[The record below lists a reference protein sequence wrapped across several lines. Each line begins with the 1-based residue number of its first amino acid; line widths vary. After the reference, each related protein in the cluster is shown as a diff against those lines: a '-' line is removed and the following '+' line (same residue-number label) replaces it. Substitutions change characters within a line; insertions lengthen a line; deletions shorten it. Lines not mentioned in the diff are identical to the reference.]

1 LDFSYSF
8 FDDCFLVFGFSEK
21 EHFLV
26 GFVGAFFAG
35 FDSAFKADFYG
46 DFRFSKISSGKGWS
60 LKDFAIFV

>member
-1 LDFSYSF
+1 
-8 FDDCFLVFGFSEK
+8 
-21 EHFLV
+21 LV